1 MPHSFPTRRSANL
14 TRRALGVLNL
24 LDTSSSVKDL
34 APDGRTIQ
42 QQQIALGWELASTLD
57 AAGDR
62 VALYGFNSWG
72 RERVHMLRMKGFDDR
87 LGGQTRER
95 LALLGPA
102 GFTRIGAAVRH
113 AGQRSEEHTS
123 ELQSLMRISYAVFFL
138 KKKNK
143 N

>member
-1 MPHSFPTRRSANL
+1 MRISDWSSDVCSSDLIYRALLQTRRD
-14 TRRALGVLNL
+14 LGVLIL

-95 LALLGPA
+95 LAFPGPA
-102 GFTRIGAAVRH
+102 GFRRIGAAVRP
-113 AGQRSEEHTS
+113 AGQLDRTS
-123 ELQSLMRISYAVFFL
+123 VV
-138 KKKNK
+138 
-143 N
+143 